1 MTCHPDSRVLREL
14 LRGELPPQDGRRLLE
29 HALCC
34 PECRQAIR
42 RAWFET
48 RPPESAPD
56 DYEAPFEHALQGA
69 LGQRNRPG
77 EPREEAALAATEAL
91 LGKLGELPH
100 RDVRQMIRLAIQAWK
115 QAQRVTAGRRGRGF
129 VLDLKARVLCELGN
143 AYRIADRFGT
153 AAVVLRRAAALA
165 DHGSGDLLLATRIS
179 DVAASLHA
187 DQRHFAAAVAILQR
201 VCRTYLKLG
210 ERHLAG
216 RALISQALFTGFDGD
231 PEGAILLL
239 DQGIALIEP
248 EREPILRLKAIHN
261 QVLFLIDAERYREA
275 RILLWQ
281 NRLLYQCFD
290 EPLVAIRRQWLEGRI
305 YTGLR
310 ELAKAETTLR
320 QVQAGLLRHGQ
331 VYDAALAALDLIRL
345 GVLAGRREELPER
358 VDDVLAVFQE
368 HQISRLAVGYLRVF
382 RERCVDRSL
391 SPASLCAML
400 KLVASVVDDLD
411 ENRRRHRR
419 HYA

>member
-1 MTCHPDSRVLREL
+1 MACHPDARLLREL

-48 RPPESAPD
+48 RPPASAPG
-56 DYEAPFEHALQGA
+56 DYEAPFELALRGA
-69 LGQRNRPG
+69 LRQRGRLGP
-77 EPREEAALAATEAL
+77 PPAEAALAATEAL
-91 LGKLGELPH
+91 LRKLGELPH

-115 QAQRVTAGRRGRGF
+115 RVQRVTADLRGTGF

-153 AAVVLRRAAALA
+153 AAMVLQQAAALA
-165 DHGSGDLLLATRIS
+165 DRGSGDLLLAARIS

-216 RALISQALFTGFDGD
+216 RALISQALYTGFDGD

-239 DQGIALIEP
+239 DQGLALLEP
-248 EREPILRLKAIHN
+248 EREPILRLKAVHN
-261 QVLFLIDAERYREA
+261 QALFLIDAGRYREA

-281 NRLLYQCFD
+281 NQALYRRFD

-305 YTGLR
+305 YTGLE

-320 QVQAGLLRHGQ
+320 RVQADLLRHGQ
-331 VYDAALAALDLIRL
+331 VYDAALASLDLIRL

-358 VDDVLAVFQE
+358 VDGVLAVFRE
-368 HQISRLAVGYLRVF
+368 HRISRLAVGYLRIF
-382 RERCVDRSL
+382 RERCVDPSIT
-391 SPASLCAML
+391 PASLCAML
-400 KLVASVVDDLD
+400 SLVASVVGDLD
-411 ENRRRHRR
+411 ETRHR